1 MRHRF
6 KQVDRAAA
14 LPQNRLPLPPRTPPV
29 PLSEHRAISR
39 RASRHPEAEPP
50 ASATVP
56 KAPRHPS
63 REPLPSIDLPVEFW
77 PEEPAS
83 FDRRLTPVVPAL
95 WPENR
100 VPPVS
105 QGGPAAKLG
114 ADQRRA
120 RPSRAWPLA
129 GQLFFLVIQS
139 RAAIVVMLCKYGYM
153 LIIRNIRNYRGYWFG
168 ILFLLAA

>member
-29 PLSEHRAISR
+29 PLSEQRAISR
-39 RASRHPEAEPP
+39 PASRHPEAEPP

-83 FDRRLTPVVPAL
+83 FDRRLTPVVPAF

-105 QGGPAAKLG
+105 QSGPAAKLE

-120 RPSRAWPLA
+120 RPSWAWSLA
-129 GQLFFLVIQS
+129 GELSSLVTLCAALTLLCYVISVVYQVPWLDPRPLLDRL
-139 RAAIVVMLCKYGYM
+139 RA
-153 LIIRNIRNYRGYWFG
+153 R
-168 ILFLLAA
+168 

>member
-1 MRHRF
+1 
-6 KQVDRAAA
+6 
-14 LPQNRLPLPPRTPPV
+14 
-29 PLSEHRAISR
+29 
-39 RASRHPEAEPP
+39 
-50 ASATVP
+50 
-56 KAPRHPS
+56 
-63 REPLPSIDLPVEFW
+63 LPSIDLPVEFW

-100 VPPVS
+100 VPLVS

-129 GQLFFLVIQS
+129 GQLFFLVTLFAAVTLLCYVISVVYQVPWLDPRPLLDRL
-139 RAAIVVMLCKYGYM
+139 RA
-153 LIIRNIRNYRGYWFG
+153 R
-168 ILFLLAA
+168 